1 MEVVDVYEYNDMSLK
16 SRNLFNLYSALTS
29 CACHDGG

>member
-1 MEVVDVYEYNDMSLK
+1 MEVVDVYKCNDMPLK
-16 SRNLFNLYSALTS
+16 SQHLFNLYPALTS